1 MSTSGGD
8 TSVRKDGHIS
18 MTSEEPPQGED
29 STRAL
34 EGEGFAQR
42 LVTAVESLRPGTRQ
56 LSPGQQTVLA
66 EYEHIVEQLR
76 PPTFSPPPP
85 EISQFRTDG
94 RTLRI
99 FGRHLH
105 QAITVTIAGVRVP
118 SFDVRDAEEDEPP
131 YLEMVVPD
139 EVEAGPIVVL
149 TSGGSSIGARQFRP
163 SPADDEPR
171 ASWESS

>member
-1 MSTSGGD
+1 
-8 TSVRKDGHIS
+8 
-18 MTSEEPPQGED
+18 MTTEEPPQTD
-29 STRAL
+29 DLTRAL
-34 EGEGFAQR
+34 EGGGFAQQ

-66 EYEHIVEQLR
+66 EYEHIVDQLR

-85 EISQFRTDG
+85 EISGFRAEG
-94 RTLRI
+94 HTLRI

-118 SFDVRDAEEDEPP
+118 AFDVREPGEDEPP

-139 EVEAGPIVVL
+139 EVDAGPIVVL
-149 TSGGSSIGARQFRP
+149 TSGGSSIGARQFRL
-163 SPADDEPR
+163 SPEDDEPR
-171 ASWESS
+171 ASWEPS